1 VTGDKLKQK
10 LCLAPVTCHLI
21 TYEKVNAMSRRIMN
35 RAALMLVALLLL
47 QAGAAFAQ
55 EGEGAQARPNEL
67 REEFHQSYPLSAQG
81 RVTLKNVTGAVR
93 IVGWDRAEVRVD
105 AVKRGESR
113 ERLDEA
119 KITVDASADSIYIET
134 RYPDEAFRHEAG
146 DRRRRNAASVDYTVS
161 VPRGAR
167 LESIEVISGRLDI
180 ENVSGG
186 VKASCISGRF
196 TARNL
201 SGEAKLSNVS
211 GMLEATFDRIDDATN
226 ITLGNVSGQIILNIP
241 SDTNGTIKANT
252 LSGNITNNFG
262 LPVRRGE
269 HIGNDMSGQ
278 LGQGGARIKLNN
290 VSGQIKIERAAD
302 GRTQSTVTN
311 LLSET
316 RVEREG
322 MVQEDIQKQ
331 VAREIERA
339 MRDSERNVEQANR
352 AVERANRDIERAN
365 RDVERANRTPR
376 TRIARD
382 ASQSSER
389 ARRDAE
395 RAVRDLERSQAQI
408 EREVERAA
416 REVERAMEAQE
427 DNGGGEY
434 GESSYRLV
442 ERESKSF
449 NVSGTPR
456 VQINTFD
463 GSINIQPTNES
474 TVRFT
479 AVKRARDEQAMRG
492 IRLRA
497 EQTGDGVL
505 IIAEF
510 DKTAARKGMY
520 DTGAAVALDV
530 WVPRSAN
537 VNVRS
542 GDGRLRLSGIEGE
555 IDLHTGDGSVDV
567 TESKGHL
574 KVETGDGRVRVAG
587 FNGDAT
593 VQTGDGRITLEGRF
607 TKLSARTG
615 DGAISL
621 ALPEGSNARIE
632 TDSERVI
639 NDLSAVA
646 EESESEDGVRRVR
659 HWRVGSGAG
668 SQITLRTGDGQIF
681 LRRTG
686 DERE

>member
-1 VTGDKLKQK
+1 
-10 LCLAPVTCHLI
+10 
-21 TYEKVNAMSRRIMN
+21 MSRRIMK
-35 RAALMLVALLLL
+35 RAALMLGALLLL
-47 QAGAAFAQ
+47 QAGAVFAQ
-55 EGEGAQARPNEL
+55 EGEGTAAARNEL

-81 RVTLKNVTGAVR
+81 RVTLKNISGAVR
-93 IVGWDRAEVRVD
+93 IMAWDRAEVRVD
-105 AVKRGESR
+105 AVKRATTR

-119 KITVDASADSIYIET
+119 KITVDASAESVNIET
-134 RYPDEAFRHEAG
+134 RYPDRDMNF
-146 DRRRRNAASVDYTVS
+146 DRDDRNHRNPASVDYTIS

-211 GMLEATFDRIDDATN
+211 GVLEATFERIDDASN
-226 ITLGNVSGQIILNIP
+226 ITLGNVSGQIVLNIP

-290 VSGQIKIERAAD
+290 VSGQIKIQRAAD

-339 MRDSERNVEQANR
+339 MRDSERDIERANR
-352 AVERANRDIERAN
+352 AVERANRD
-365 RDVERANRTPR
+365 VERASRATTRT
-376 TRIARD
+376 RD
-382 ASQSSER
+382 ASQSTER

-395 RAVRDLERSQAQI
+395 RAARDLERSQAQI

-427 DNGGGEY
+427 DGGITEH

-474 TVRFT
+474 VVRFT

-497 EQTGDGVL
+497 EQTAGGVL

-510 DKTAARKGMY
+510 DKTQERRDYG
-520 DTGAAVALDV
+520 TGAAVALDV

-537 VNVRS
+537 VNVKS
-542 GDGRLRLSGIEGE
+542 GDGRLRLTGIEGE

-567 TESKGHL
+567 TESKGRL

-593 VQTGDGRITLEGRF
+593 VETGDGRITLEGRF

-621 ALPEGSNARIE
+621 ALPDGSNARIE
-632 TDSERVI
+632 TDSERVV

-646 EESESEDGVRRVR
+646 EEAESEDGERRVR